1 MENQNLL
8 FSEYEP
14 VKKILSIGQYA
25 LVKYEKKEKDTIVY
39 PGKNILEVSDS
50 FTTNLTVAGKRKRGI
65 TNQRQSVIKEI
76 QDIIELENGGKTNAK
91 VLAMKLSH
99 CDLETLYFM
108 KSQGKDYRAR
118 TGKPFSKYIYGSI
131 KPKKLSTD

>member
-1 MENQNLL
+1 MEQQNVL
-8 FSEYEP
+8 FEEYEEIKP
-14 VKKILSIGQYA
+14 LLRIGSLG
-25 LVKYEKKEKDTIVY
+25 LVKYNKPVIEKK
-39 PGKNILEVSDS
+39 
-50 FTTNLTVAGKRKRGI
+50 KRGI

-76 QDIIELENGGKTNAK
+76 QDIIELENGGKINAK

-108 KSQGKDYRAR
+108 KSEGLDYRAR

-131 KPKKLSTD
+131 KLKK